1 MGIFKNKSQATFDNM
16 SPNDTSKGVVG
27 GLIFC
32 NQTNDT
38 LVWKYPYMDIKKR
51 CSNKGAS
58 ESKSCFV

>member
-32 NQTNDT
+32 NQTNAH
-38 LVWKYPYMDIKKR
+38 WFGSIPIWI
-51 CSNKGAS
+51 
-58 ESKSCFV
+58 

>member
-38 LVWKYPYMDIKKR
+38 LVWKYPYMDIKK
-51 CSNKGAS
+51 
-58 ESKSCFV
+58 VQ